1 MKKLLAALLALMLVC
16 TMAFSLVACGDDNDD
31 NDVIPEVGLSYAEY
45 MAAEKDSTVTIDCYV
60 QAHQSWWDNKITV
73 YAQDDNGGYFIYNMQ
88 CSETDAAKLVPGTKI
103 IVTGTKGE
111 WAGEIE
117 IMNATFTFADDAND
131 TKVYS
136 PVDLTSKLDSDD
148 LINYQNQK
156 AKFTDMTIKAIEYK
170 NGGGDDIYVTLTKDG
185 KDYSFCV
192 EYYLT
197 NADTDVYKA
206 FATINVG
213 DVVDIE
219 GFVYWYS
226 NINTH
231 ITSVTVK

>member
-16 TMAFSLVACGDDNDD
+16 TMAFSLVACGDDD
-31 NDVIPEVGLSYAEY
+31 NNALTYAEY
-45 MAAEKDSTVTIDCYV
+45 MAAAKDSVVTVECYV
-60 QAHQSWWDNKITV
+60 QAHQSWWNDKVTV
-73 YAQDDNGGYFIYNMQ
+73 YAQDDNGGYFLYEMQ

-103 IVTGTKGE
+103 IVTGTKSE

-117 IMNATFTFADDAND
+117 IMDATFTFAENAND
-131 TKVYS
+131 TKVYD
-136 PVDLTSKLDSDD
+136 PIDLTDKLDSDD
-148 LINYQNQK
+148 LINYQNRK
-156 AKFTDMTIKAIEYK
+156 AKFTDMTVKSIEYK
-170 NGGGDDIYVTLTKDG
+170 NGGGDDIYVNLTKDG

-197 NADTDVYKA
+197 NAESDVYKA
-206 FATINVG
+206 FENIKEN
-213 DVVDIE
+213 DVIDVE
-219 GFVYWYS
+219 GFVYWYN